1 MAKTDPKHS
10 TDDPAHSARRD
21 GHLTVPRCVPKG
33 RVLAHNYVRHWDQHP
48 NTLNGFRWW
57 TWWEEDVPENFV
69 PCACGYAGLPHVAIR
84 DHAERYKCETIEAI
98 KALG

>member
-33 RVLAHNYVRHWDQHP
+33 RVLAHNHVRHWDQHP

-57 TWWEEDVPENFV
+57 TWWEEDVPETS
-69 PCACGYAGLPHVAIR
+69 CLARAGMLVCR
-84 DHAERYKCETIEAI
+84 MSRSGTTQSGTSVRRLKR
-98 KALG
+98 